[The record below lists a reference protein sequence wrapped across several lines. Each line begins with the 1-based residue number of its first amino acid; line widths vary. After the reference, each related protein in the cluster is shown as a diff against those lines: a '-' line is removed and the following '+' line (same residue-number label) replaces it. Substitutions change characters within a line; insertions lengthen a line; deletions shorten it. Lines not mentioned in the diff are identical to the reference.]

1 MLLLQL
7 NKTLKKIKMNV
18 FILNSNPW
26 KFQKKIP
33 TYFSIRRMCTVK
45 FQTYNN
51 NIHLPKFIYHHLIYF
66 ALEFHISAQPRSALV
81 IQKSLV

>member
-18 FILNSNPW
+18 FILNSNLW

-33 TYFSIRRMCTVK
+33 TYFSIRRMCTAK

-51 NIHLPKFIYHHLIYF
+51 IQLSKFIYHHLIYF